1 MNRSSPIL
9 PQFFLCGIIRLFCG
23 PIVRTA
29 ALVILVLCLSGCYL
43 VRQGRYLIR
52 HQTSAVRID
61 HIMADTALSQDRRE
75 FLSEVES
82 IRRYA
87 FDSLGLVRNSNYSRL
102 VNVDSSYLLAM
113 LSAADSASFTVKK
126 WCYPFLGCFP
136 LRSYFDINDALRA
149 ARRLAAKGYE
159 INIDKVSGY
168 STLGIFRDPVYS
180 FMSDYPVYSLANYI
194 FHEQTHA
201 TVYFSNVQFSEEL
214 ATFIGSEGA
223 LRYLRMRFGADSPEY
238 LEALRLIKDEK
249 SYLTLLRGLIS
260 ELERVYDQPIS
271 RSEKIRLKKETIL
284 GFKRRVVNG
293 YDSLFSTESFR
304 GIEKCSFNNA
314 FLAVRRTYN
323 QDLELFE
330 RLSECY
336 GGDLRR
342 VVEYAVSLKR
352 RRGDPKELLRKEIM
366 EHQAAVEVKKNI
378 ACGCDIRAIRDMY

>member
-1 MNRSSPIL
+1 MRH
-9 PQFFLCGIIRLFCG
+9 FCG

-29 ALVILVLCLSGCYL
+29 ALLILALCLSGCYL
-43 VRQGRYLIR
+43 AKQGRYLIK
-52 HQTSAVRID
+52 HQTGAVRID
-61 HIMADTALSQDRRE
+61 RLMADTALSEDRRE
-75 FLSEVES
+75 FLREVES

-102 VNVDSSYLLAM
+102 VSVDSSYLLAM

-126 WCYPFLGCFP
+126 WCYPFFGCFP

-168 STLGIFRDPVYS
+168 STLGIFSDPVYS

-201 TVYFSNVQFSEEL
+201 TVYFRDVQFSEEL
-214 ATFIGSEGA
+214 ATFIGREGA
-223 LRYLRMRFGADSPEY
+223 LRYLMMRFGADSPEY
-238 LEALRLIKDEK
+238 VEALRLINDEK
-249 SYLTLLRGLIS
+249 RYLALLRGLVC

-271 RSEKIRLKKETIL
+271 RSEKIRIKKETVQ
-284 GFKRRVVNG
+284 GFKRRLVND
-293 YDSLFSTESFR
+293 YDSLFTTESFG
-304 GIEKCSFNNA
+304 GIGKCSFNNA

-323 QDLELFE
+323 QDLELFSC
-330 RLSECY
+330 LSDCY

-352 RRGDPKELLRKEIM
+352 RKGGGDLKELLRKEIK
-366 EHQAAVEVKKNI
+366 EHQAAVDVKKCI
-378 ACGCDIRAIRDMY
+378 ACGCNIAAIREIYKNRGDNGP